1 VRAPR
6 IHARLLGLA
15 VAALT
20 ALLVPAGPAAAA
32 PKEPLRC
39 NGDAALCDRPFDR
52 VVIPATHNSMSAQ
65 ALGWQIPNQQ
75 LSIPDQLRAGVRGF
89 LIDTY
94 YAHRQ
99 ADGVV
104 VNDAVKTPQSD
115 LYLCHVLCQLGA
127 TPLVDAL
134 RAMRDHLRADPGSVL
149 VIINE
154 DYIAPK
160 DFRRAM
166 QASGLRHFVY
176 KGAPGP
182 TWPTLREMIRKH
194 QRVVALAE
202 HDAGHVPWYHEGYA
216 EGILQETPYTW
227 PAPANLTDPAQWE
240 ASCRFNRGGTTGSLF
255 LMNHWSPP
263 LAPNPTTSA
272 AVNATDVIEGR
283 ARTCAR
289 VRGKLPTIVAV
300 DMFPA
305 GGLLE
310 AVRRL
315 NA

>member
-1 VRAPR
+1 MRLRVVLALAAAALALPAP
-6 IHARLLGLA
+6 A
-15 VAALT
+15 VAA
-20 ALLVPAGPAAAA
+20 
-32 PKEPLRC
+32 PKGPLRC
-39 NGDAALCDRPFDR
+39 NGDAALCDRPFDH
-52 VVIPATHNSMSAQ
+52 VVIPATHNSMSSQ
-65 ALGWQIPNQQ
+65 ALGWGIPNQQ
-75 LSIPDQLRAGVRGF
+75 LSIPGQLRAGIRGF

-94 YAHRQ
+94 YGHRQ
-99 ADGVV
+99 PDGVV

-134 RAMRDHLRADPGSVL
+134 RAMRDQLVADPGSVL

-160 DFRRAM
+160 DFRKAV
-166 QASGLRHFVY
+166 QASGLRKYVY

-182 TWPTLREMIRKH
+182 TWPTLREMIAKH
-194 QRVVALAE
+194 QRVVVLAE
-202 HDAGHVPWYHEGYA
+202 HDSGRVRWYHEGYA

-227 PAPANLTDPAQWE
+227 PAPSNLTDPAQWE
-240 ASCRFNRGGTTGSLF
+240 ASCRPNRGGTTGSLF

-263 LAPNPTTSA
+263 VAPNPVTSA
-272 AVNATDVIEGR
+272 AVNAADVIEGR

-289 VRGKLPTIVAV
+289 VRGRLPTIVAV

-310 AVRRL
+310 AVARL

>member
-1 VRAPR
+1 M
-6 IHARLLGLA
+6 RLR
-15 VAALT
+15 
-20 ALLVPAGPAAAA
+20 ALLALATAGLVLASPAAAA
-32 PKEPLRC
+32 PTQPLRC
-39 NGDAALCDRPFDR
+39 NGDAALCDRPFDQ
-52 VVIPATHNSMSAQ
+52 VVIPATHNSMSNQAQ
-65 ALGWQIPNQQ
+65 GWAIPNQQ
-75 LSIPDQLRAGVRGF
+75 LSIPDQLRAGIRGF

-94 YAHRQ
+94 YGHRQ

-104 VNDAVKTPQSD
+104 VNDAVKTPQSG

-134 RAMRDHLRADPGSVL
+134 RAMRDQLVADPGSVL

-160 DFRRAM
+160 DFRSAVK
-166 QASGLRHFVY
+166 ASGLRRFVY
-176 KGAPGP
+176 KSRPGP
-182 TWPTLREMIRKH
+182 TWPTLREMIAKR
-194 QRVVALAE
+194 QRVVVLAE
-202 HDAGHVPWYHEGYA
+202 HDSGHVPWYHEGYA

-240 ASCRFNRGGTTGSLF
+240 ASCVPNRGGTTGSLF

-263 LAPNPTTSA
+263 VAPNPVTSA
-272 AVNATDVIEGR
+272 AVNAADVIEGR
-283 ARTCAR
+283 ARTCQR